1 MRRAADRMGVRLRII
16 EPTSD
21 GAFTDLRNPSPSRRR
36 ITCEMDRLGKRRV
49 MHARRSASPRGAKSP
64 VSSHV
69 FGIRGVPLRSVVVP
83 WTALLLLAVLAWM
96 VTVRQA
102 SGMGIAA
109 GTMNTQ
115 LPLFLAMWVTMMAA
129 MMFPSVAPTAILWA
143 RSITR
148 RSTGAVRA
156 WRITSFLSGYL
167 IAWAGYGVVAFVALR
182 GAQHLVDLSP
192 QAAMIV
198 GSAVF
203 AVAGVYQLTPLKDV
217 CLRHCRSPLAQLM
230 HYGSFKGM
238 GRDLRVGVHHGAYC
252 VGCCWAFML
261 VLVAVGVMNI
271 AAMAAFAA
279 IIFLEKLSRH
289 GPIVAKVV
297 AVGFI
302 VVAVVVPFH
311 PWLLPALDGDGGMP
325 EME

>member
-1 MRRAADRMGVRLRII
+1 
-16 EPTSD
+16 
-21 GAFTDLRNPSPSRRR
+21 
-36 ITCEMDRLGKRRV
+36 
-49 MHARRSASPRGAKSP
+49 MHARGSATGPRGAKSP
-64 VSSHV
+64 VSSHM
-69 FGIRGVPLRSVVVP
+69 FEIRSLPLRYVVVP
-83 WTALLLLAVLAWM
+83 WTALLLLAVLAWV

-109 GTMNTQ
+109 GTMNSQ

-148 RSTGAVRA
+148 GSTGAVRA
-156 WRITSFLSGYL
+156 WRTTSFLSGYL
-167 IAWAGYGVVAFVALR
+167 IAWAGYGVVAFAALT

-192 QAAMIV
+192 QGAKIL
-198 GSAVF
+198 GSAIF
-203 AVAGVYQLTPLKDV
+203 AIAGVYQLTPLKDV
-217 CLRHCRSPLAQLM
+217 CLRHCRSPLAQLI
-230 HYGSFKGM
+230 HYGSFKGI

-271 AAMAAFAA
+271 AAMAALAA

-289 GPIVAKVV
+289 GPAVAKVV

-302 VVAVVVPFH
+302 AIAVVAPFH
-311 PWLLPALDGDGGMP
+311 PWLLPALDSGGGMSG
-325 EME
+325 ME

>member
-1 MRRAADRMGVRLRII
+1 MRGSGSS
-16 EPTSD
+16 TGS
-21 GAFTDLRNPSPSRRR
+21 
-36 ITCEMDRLGKRRV
+36 
-49 MHARRSASPRGAKSP
+49 RGAKSP
-64 VSSHV
+64 VSAHI
-69 FGIRGVPLRSVVVP
+69 FGVRRMPLRYVVLP
-83 WTALLLLAVLAWM
+83 WTAMLLLAVLAWV

-102 SGMGIAA
+102 SGMGLAA

-148 RSTGAVRA
+148 GSTGAVRA
-156 WRITSFLSGYL
+156 GRMTSFLSGYL
-167 IAWAGYGVVAFVALR
+167 IAWAGYGLVAFATLG
-182 GAQHLVDLSP
+182 GAQHLVDSSL
-192 QAAMIV
+192 QAARIL
-198 GSAVF
+198 GSAIF
-203 AVAGVYQLTPLKDV
+203 AIAGVYQLTPLKDV

-230 HYGSFKGM
+230 HYGHFKGV

-271 AAMAAFAA
+271 AAMAVLAA

-302 VVAVVVPFH
+302 AVAAVAPFH
-311 PWLLPALDGDGGMP
+311 PWLLPALDGSGGMS

>member
-1 MRRAADRMGVRLRII
+1 MQAK
-16 EPTSD
+16 E
-21 GAFTDLRNPSPSRRR
+21 
-36 ITCEMDRLGKRRV
+36 
-49 MHARRSASPRGAKSP
+49 SAPGSRGAKSP
-64 VSSHV
+64 ASSRV
-69 FGIRGVPLRSVVVP
+69 LGIRGLPLRYVIAP
-83 WTALLLLAVLAWM
+83 WTALLLSAALAWV

-102 SGMGIAA
+102 SGMDLAA
-109 GTMNTQ
+109 GRIHTQ

-148 RSTGAVRA
+148 GSTGTVRA

-167 IAWAGYGVVAFVALR
+167 IAWAGFGVVAFAALR
-182 GAQHLVDLSP
+182 GARLVDVSP
-192 QAAMIV
+192 QQASFL
-198 GSAVF
+198 GSAIFV
-203 AVAGVYQLTPLKDV
+203 VAGLYQLTPLKDV

-230 HYGSFKGM
+230 HYGSFTGV

-271 AAMAAFAA
+271 AAMATLAA
-279 IIFLEKLSRH
+279 VIFLEKLSRH
-289 GPIVAKVV
+289 GPSVARAV

-302 VVAVVVPFH
+302 ALAAAAPFH
-311 PWLLPALDGDGGMP
+311 PWLFPGLNDSGGMSG
-325 EME
+325 ME